1 MFTCQMCHFET
12 EWDDVAIAFQGDRCI
27 CLRCYGQA
35 TDTAKPMANGLRHQV
50 IATLAA
56 VA

>member
-1 MFTCQMCHFET
+1 MYTCQLCHFET
-12 EWDDVAIAFQGDRCI
+12 ESDDLAIAFQGDRCI
-27 CLRCYGQA
+27 CLRCYERA
-35 TDTAKPMANGLRHQV
+35 TDTAKPMAKVLRHQV

>member
-1 MFTCQMCHFET
+1 MFTCQLCHFEI
-12 EWDDVAIAFQGDRCI
+12 ELDDVAIAFQGGRCI
-27 CLRCYGQA
+27 CLRCFERA